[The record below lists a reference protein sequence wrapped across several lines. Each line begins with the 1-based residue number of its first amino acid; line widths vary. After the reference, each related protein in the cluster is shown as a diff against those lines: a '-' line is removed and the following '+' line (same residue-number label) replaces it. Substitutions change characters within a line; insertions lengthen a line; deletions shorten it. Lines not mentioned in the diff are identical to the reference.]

1 MFSPSNGFECRW
13 HASRQ
18 LLAAYLLAQLFAL
31 GSLYLLAIPLWASL
45 LGAFCCLLHAV
56 WALPRQ
62 ILLTHAQAFRGLRR
76 DADGWQLWSRA
87 AGWQAV
93 QLRPDS
99 IALPLVVLLRVRLR
113 GSGAS
118 GLFACPGIR
127 RRRICTD
134 ACGFDS
140 SSAGVGGRHQNSVQ
154 RDRQHLRIVQR
165 VMQAATFLALH
176 G

>member
-18 LLAAYLLAQLFAL
+18 LLAVYLLAQLFAL
-31 GSLYLLAIPLWASL
+31 GSLYLLAVPLWASL

-113 GSGAS
+113 GERRIRSVCVPRDSQAADLHRRLRVRLKFS
-118 GLFACPGIR
+118 R
-127 RRRICTD
+127 RRWT
-134 ACGFDS
+134 APE
-140 SSAGVGGRHQNSVQ
+140 
-154 RDRQHLRIVQR
+154 
-165 VMQAATFLALH
+165 
-176 G
+176 